1 MTSQYY
7 NTLSLFELLLGFE
20 DARKNFFFMAAI
32 QIGMHYNREEKIKN
46 STSSI

>member
-1 MTSQYY
+1 MP
-7 NTLSLFELLLGFE
+7 
-20 DARKNFFFMAAI
+20 RKNFFMAAI